1 MLFIYLW
8 KILKKSINTYLKGD
22 SYFNSIEFS
31 LSENINLQFVKLS
44 TRQNVDYSCI

>member
-8 KILKKSINTYLKGD
+8 KILKKSTNTYLKRD